1 VITTAHAAFPAGNRR
16 GAILLVAAAATFTA
30 EVVVVRL
37 MDGAASNEQIVFA
50 RAAVQLLA
58 VTAWI
63 AARDRTLVRTGRP
76 WLHLARG
83 LTSLVCW
90 WLYYRSFQLLDLALA
105 TTLTF
110 TSSLFVVA
118 LAAPLLG
125 EKVGVTRWTMTVIG
139 FAGVVVAS
147 GATGLVLAPGVAI
160 GLASSAAAAALV
172 FLNRLLARSEATS
185 TIMLYIGLVAT
196 LGTLPGV
203 VGSGLPSEPGIYA
216 LLALSGALGTLGM
229 LLTVE
234 AYRVG
239 EVSAL
244 APFPYMRI
252 VFAIAAGLVLF
263 AETPTIRT
271 LAGSAII
278 IGSAIAVGRQER
290 PSRAQRGVRRTRK
303 ARK

>member
-1 VITTAHAAFPAGNRR
+1 
-16 GAILLVAAAATFTA
+16 
-30 EVVVVRL
+30 
-37 MDGAASNEQIVFA
+37 M
-50 RAAVQLLA
+50 QLAA

-110 TSSLFVVA
+110 TTSLFVVA

-125 EKVGVTRWTMTVIG
+125 EKVGVRRWTMTVIG

-147 GATGLVLAPGVAI
+147 GATGFVLAPGVAI

-185 TIMLYIGLVAT
+185 TIML
-196 LGTLPGV
+196 
-203 VGSGLPSEPGIYA
+203 
-216 LLALSGALGTLGM
+216 
-229 LLTVE
+229 
-234 AYRVG
+234 
-239 EVSAL
+239 
-244 APFPYMRI
+244 
-252 VFAIAAGLVLF
+252 
-263 AETPTIRT
+263 
-271 LAGSAII
+271 
-278 IGSAIAVGRQER
+278 
-290 PSRAQRGVRRTRK
+290 
-303 ARK
+303 